1 MEGAAVGVPSRGM
14 PGEAAVG
21 VSLLVSGG
29 SGGRSAVTSGIGS
42 GGGVVLVSCVSGL
55 GVSGGE
61 EG

>member
-1 MEGAAVGVPSRGM
+1 MPSRGM